1 MHVLKDTTLSQEHV
15 ILNYVLGPRDLN
27 GHAPRSPLSLR
38 ELAPEAVMD
47 LLGPLTRMVGE
58 AGARLAVRHEAL
70 ARQVVA
76 HFSPTTF
83 WRREQ
88 PELAEDCSHQT
99 WTLLDGLLKA
109 SYCLLIR
116 WKSVS
121 QRIQNPVTF

>member
-27 GHAPRSPLSLR
+27 GHAPRSTLSLR

-58 AGARLAVRHEAL
+58 AGARLAVRHAAL

-76 HFSPTTF
+76 HFSPATF

-109 SYCLLIR
+109 SYWLLIR
-116 WKSVS
+116 WKSVM
-121 QRIQNPVTF
+121 RIRDRVPF